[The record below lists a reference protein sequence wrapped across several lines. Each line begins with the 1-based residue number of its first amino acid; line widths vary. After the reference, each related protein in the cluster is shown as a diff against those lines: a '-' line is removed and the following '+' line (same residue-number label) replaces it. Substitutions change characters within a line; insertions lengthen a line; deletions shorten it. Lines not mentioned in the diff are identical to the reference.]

1 MNFLDGSKK
10 GECGILFLVAS
21 YYANLYDMIQLYSV
35 CMSVYKNDKPAD
47 FLVAVSSIYRQT
59 VKPSDIVLVVDG
71 PIGEELKETISKLQ
85 GEIDVLNVIWLP
97 TNQGHAIARQTGLLA
112 AKNELVAVMDADDVS
127 LPTRFEK
134 QLKTFEEHSD
144 VTVVGG
150 FIHEFIGKT
159 KNVVG
164 KRIVPE
170 HDTEIKEYMKSRC
183 PMNLVTVMMR
193 KSHLE
198 KVGGYIDWYCE
209 EDYYLWIRLAMAG
222 YKFYNIQ
229 ENLVDVRV
237 GEEMYQ
243 RRGGW
248 KYFKSEASLQ
258 RYMWKHDMIG
268 VGRYLYNVAI
278 RFAVQVAM
286 PNSVRGWFFRTFAR
300 K

>member
-1 MNFLDGSKK
+1 MQKF
-10 GECGILFLVAS
+10 
-21 YYANLYDMIQLYSV
+21 SV

-47 FLVAVSSIYRQT
+47 FLVAVRSIYNQT
-59 VKPSDIVLVVDG
+59 TAPNDIVLVVDG
-71 PIGEELKETISKLQ
+71 PVGVELKQAIAVLQ
-85 GEIDVLNVIWLP
+85 EEIKVLNVIWLP
-97 TNQGHAIARQTGLLA
+97 VNKGHATARQTGLLA
-112 AKNELVAVMDADDVS
+112 AKCELVAVMDADDISV
-127 LPTRFEK
+127 PNRFEK
-134 QLKTFEEHSD
+134 QLEVFAQQPD

-150 FIHEFIGKT
+150 LIHEFIGET
-159 KNVVG
+159 HNVVG

-170 HDTEIKEYMKSRC
+170 QDVDIKAYLKSRC

-198 KVGGYIDWYCE
+198 QVGGYIDWYCE
-209 EDYYLWIRLAMAG
+209 EDYYLWIRLALAG

-258 RYMWKHDMIG
+258 HYMWKHGVIG
-268 VGRYLYNVAI
+268 FGRYLYNVAI

-286 PNSVRGWFFRTFAR
+286 PNSVRGWVFRTFAR
-300 K
+300 QA